1 MKEWKKYIFHAVFLL
16 ITGFIAF
23 YVHTVDKNIERV
35 EKSVDSL
42 KADFHED
49 IKILHQRVTKVDDD
63 TNNRIDRILGK
74 P

>member
-23 YVHTVDKNIERV
+23 YVHTVEKDIMRV
-35 EKSVDSL
+35 EKSVETL
-42 KADFHED
+42 KVDTNEN

-63 TNNRIDRILGK
+63 TNDRIDRIFGK